1 MQVTDSGVIR
11 LMTAPLKLMGF
22 DSEEVKPPK
31 PYARIIVSPPDTEE
45 PFDLNKI
52 RYRSEVC
59 LVSSD
64 WLTTGSA
71 FVELNVEEEISP
83 NDGTLPNRNYTEL
96 CEKYLDSTI
105 PMLLSMSSQS
115 FGVLKG
121 LLQGKGTD
129 FNEEL
134 PEVEVTLPAPE

>member
-31 PYARIIVSPPDTEE
+31 PYVRIIVSPPDTQE
-45 PFDLNKI
+45 PFD
-52 RYRSEVC
+52 
-59 LVSSD
+59 SD
-64 WLTTGSA
+64 WLTTGST

>member
-22 DSEEVKPPK
+22 DSEEFKPPK
-31 PYARIIVSPPDTEE
+31 PYVRIIASPPDAEE

-64 WLTTGSA
+64 WLTTGST

-83 NDGTLPNRNYTEL
+83 NDGTLPNRHYTEL
-96 CEKYLDSTI
+96 CEKYLDCTI

-129 FNEEL
+129 FNEGL

>member
-11 LMTAPLKLMGF
+11 LMTAPLKLIGF

-31 PYARIIVSPPDTEE
+31 SYVRIIVSPPDTEE

-64 WLTTGSA
+64 WLTTGST

-83 NDGTLPNRNYTEL
+83 NDGTLPNRHYTEL

-121 LLQGKGTD
+121 LLRGKGTD
-129 FNEEL
+129 FDEGL
-134 PEVEVTLPAPE
+134 PEVKVTLPAPE